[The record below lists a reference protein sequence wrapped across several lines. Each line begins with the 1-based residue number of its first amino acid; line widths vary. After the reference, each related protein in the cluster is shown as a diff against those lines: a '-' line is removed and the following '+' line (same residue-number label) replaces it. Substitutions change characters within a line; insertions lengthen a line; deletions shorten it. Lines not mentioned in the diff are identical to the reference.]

1 MFSIEAM
8 LTVPLSLTV
17 FIQGILY
24 LKPVQMRIENQICII
39 AEARM
44 TKEKNQNLYSFQVE
58 NTITKL
64 EVNPQKIQEIISFA
78 HDIYTLSI
86 D

>member
-64 EVNPQKIQEIISFA
+64 EVNPQKIQEIISFS
-78 HDIYTLSI
+78 HDIYTLNI